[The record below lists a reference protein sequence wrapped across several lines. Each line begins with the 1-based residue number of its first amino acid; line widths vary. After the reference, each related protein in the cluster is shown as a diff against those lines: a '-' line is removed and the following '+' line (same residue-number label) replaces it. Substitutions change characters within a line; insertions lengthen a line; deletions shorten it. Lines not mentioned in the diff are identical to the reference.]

1 MSIVKIMH
9 QSEPWWQRS
18 IRVLAILL
26 FTLAP
31 LLAAQNQNSVSAKE
45 EPNPIGK
52 GVNYVLN
59 YLNMAGR

>member
-1 MSIVKIMH
+1 MKIMQ
-9 QSEPWWQRS
+9 QSESWWQRS

-31 LLAAQNQNSVSAKE
+31 LLAAQNQNSVSVKE